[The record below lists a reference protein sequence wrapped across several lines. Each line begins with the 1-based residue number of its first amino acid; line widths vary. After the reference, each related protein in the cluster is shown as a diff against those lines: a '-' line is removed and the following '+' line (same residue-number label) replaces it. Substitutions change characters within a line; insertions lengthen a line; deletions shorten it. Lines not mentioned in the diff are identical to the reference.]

1 MSAEFEQLSDGQ
13 TAKSTL
19 PSDAGGHWSSAAQF
33 AYSKPGDTTSGAVV
47 ASNEQN
53 SGVVSNEQKLVRSG
67 PGESHSAGSN
77 ASISE
82 GLNETGR
89 AGTVADVKKQ
99 LTVDDGKKSF
109 IEEHPVAVGLGVTTL
124 AGAALLLSR
133 GRIANALVPRSQN
146 VLVVEAA
153 PFIGKAMKHSL
164 QEAGH
169 SVTWVTEIGS
179 LRPLVGMTDDGAQV
193 ALKMSRFHTA
203 FIDPNHVTKAAVDF
217 DKLAPF
223 FRSGNVRTIGT
234 SVMSKTNETMLAK
247 GVDIAADKTTVL
259 MSLVGKR
266 LDLQQVVRSPGSA
279 QKMLTDMKSSVDTEE
294 MLALRKRTEQLVTEF
309 LKGR

>member
-1 MSAEFEQLSDGQ
+1 MSAKFEQLSDGQ
-13 TAKSTL
+13 TAKSAL
-19 PSDAGGHWSSAAQF
+19 PSDAGDHWSSAAQV
-33 AYSKPGDTTSGAVV
+33 AYGKPGDTTNGVVV
-47 ASNEQN
+47 ASNQ
-53 SGVVSNEQKLVRSG
+53 SFGVLSNEQKLVRSG
-67 PGESHSAGSN
+67 TGEGGSAGLAAN
-77 ASISE
+77 ATTGLSE
-82 GLNETGR
+82 AGK
-89 AGTVADVKKQ
+89 AGTAADIRKH
-99 LTVDDGKKSF
+99 LPIDDGKKSF
-109 IEEHPVAVGLGVTTL
+109 IEEHPVAIGLGVTTL
-124 AGAALLLSR
+124 AGAALLLNR

-169 SVTWVTEIGS
+169 RVTWVTEIDS
-179 LRPLVGMTDDGAQV
+179 LRPLVGMTDEGAQV

-203 FIDPNHVTKAAVDF
+203 FIDPNHVTKAAIDF

-223 FRSGNVRTIGT
+223 FHSGNVRTIGT

-309 LKGR
+309 LKGK